1 MTKQYTVPQL
11 LYERAET
18 VDPSCVAIREKAYG
32 IWQTWSW
39 RAYRQHMEWAGL
51 GLSAQGMKRGQL
63 VALILDN
70 HAEWLFSQLAVQSMG
85 GIPVNLFTSSTSE
98 EVVSVINRL
107 KAPYV
112 FAQDQ
117 EQVDKLLEGKEKIP
131 FLKKII
137 YIDPT
142 GMKGYE
148 NHPLLIGFKDLLKV
162 GEGIGAENPDFFARE
177 LQKGRPDDTAVM
189 MLTSGTTGIPKLAV
203 LSHRNLIVMG
213 KQWTEALGI
222 RPDDNWL
229 SMAPPAWIVDQM
241 WGFGIAVHSGMIMN
255 FPEMPDTVLSDFR
268 EIGPSVIITSSRFWE
283 DLASRIRVRMSDAGW
298 VKRRLYD
305 WAVGVGKKVVEQTAA
320 KKEVSRILWLSE
332 KIASRLIFRPLLDR
346 VGCACFRAAYT
357 GGHPISPDVILFFR
371 SIGLNLKQC
380 YGLTESCGIFQVQP
394 DGEVKLETVG
404 KPLPETQVRI
414 SEDQE
419 ILVKSDANFVG
430 YYQDYKATEG
440 AFSDGWLKT
449 GDAGYIDQDG
459 HLLIIGRKEEIIRNK
474 KGDAFSP
481 DFIETRLKFSPYIKE
496 AVIFGEGKAFM
507 TAMINIDQDNVGNW
521 AEERKIPYTTYI
533 DLSQQPAVE
542 QLVLNDV
549 RMVNAQLPP
558 YMKIARF
565 IVLYKL
571 LDADDEEL
579 TRTGKVRR
587 RFVYGL
593 YLKLIEGMYEGKK
606 EIAVKGKIKYRDGR
620 IGQIETTVRVIDV
633 MVPDVTKTAGSTPA
647 AGEPALGAV
656 S

>member
-1 MTKQYTVPQL
+1 MTKNYTVPQL
-11 LYERAET
+11 LCEQAEKFDAT
-18 VDPSCVAIREKAYG
+18 CVAIREKAYG
-32 IWQTWSW
+32 IWETWNW
-39 RAYRQHMEWAGL
+39 QDYRRHMEQAGL
-51 GLSAQGMKRGQL
+51 GLHSLGLKRGQ
-63 VALILDN
+63 VVSLILDN
-70 HAEWLFSQLAVQSMG
+70 HAEWLFSQLAVQAMG
-85 GIPVNLFTSSTSE
+85 GVPVNLFTSATSE
-98 EVVSVINRL
+98 ELITVLGRL
-107 KAPYV
+107 RSPYV
-112 FAQDQ
+112 FVQDQ
-117 EQVDKLLEGKEKIP
+117 EQADKILDGRAKIP

-142 GMKGYE
+142 GMNGYDG
-148 NHPLLIGFKDLLKV
+148 NPLLISFKELLRV
-162 GEGIGAENPDFFARE
+162 GEAAGLENPELFAKE
-177 LQKGRPDDTAVM
+177 LKKGRPDDTAVM
-189 MLTSGTTGIPKLAV
+189 MLTSGTTGIPKLAM
-203 LSHRNLIVMG
+203 LSHRNFIAMG
-213 KQWTEALGI
+213 RQWTEVLNI
-222 RPDDNWL
+222 NHNDNWL

-241 WGFGIAVHSGMIMN
+241 WGFGVAICSGMTMN
-255 FPEMPDTVLSDFR
+255 FPELPDTVLSDFR
-268 EIGPSVIITSSRFWE
+268 EVGPSVMITSSRFWE
-283 DLASRIRVRMSDAGW
+283 DLASKIRVRMSDAGW
-298 VKRRLYD
+298 IKRKLYD
-305 WAVGVGKKVVEQTAA
+305 WSVGVGKKTVEAQAA
-320 KKEVSRILWLSE
+320 KKDPSPLLRLAH
-332 KIASRLIFRPLLDR
+332 KIASCLLFRPLLDR

-380 YGLTESCGIFQVQP
+380 YGLTEACGIFQVQP

-404 KPLPETQVRI
+404 KPLPETTVRI
-414 SEDQE
+414 AEDQE

-430 YYQDYKATEG
+430 YYQDYNATEN

-449 GDAGYIDQDG
+449 GDAGYIDPDG

-496 AVIFGEGKAFM
+496 AVIFGEGKGFIA
-507 TAMINIDQDNVGNW
+507 AMINIDQDNVGNW
-521 AEERKIPYTTYI
+521 AEEQKIPYTTYM

-542 QLVLNDV
+542 QLILGDITQ
-549 RMVNAQLPP
+549 VNEQLPP
-558 YMKIARF
+558 YMKLRKF
-565 IVLYKL
+565 LLLYKL

-606 EIAVKGKIKYRDGR
+606 EIPVKGKIKYRDGQ

-633 MVPDVTKTAGSTPA
+633 ALPEAEKKDSRPA
-647 AGEPALGAV
+647 AGEPVSEAV

>member
-1 MTKQYTVPQL
+1 MTKNYTVPQL
-11 LYERAET
+11 LCEQAEKFDAT
-18 VDPSCVAIREKAYG
+18 CAAIREKAYG
-32 IWQTWSW
+32 IWETWNW
-39 RAYRQHMEWAGL
+39 QDYRRHMEQAAL
-51 GLSAQGMKRGQL
+51 GLHTLGLKRGQTT
-63 VALILDN
+63 ALILDN
-70 HAEWLFSQLAVQSMG
+70 HAEWLFSQLAVQAMG
-85 GIPVNLFTSSTSE
+85 GVPVNLFTSATSE
-98 EVVSVINRL
+98 ELVTVLGRL
-107 KAPYV
+107 RSPYIFV
-112 FAQDQ
+112 QDQ
-117 EQVDKLLEGKEKIP
+117 EQADKILDGQAKIP

-142 GMKGYE
+142 GMNGYDGT
-148 NHPLLIGFKDLLKV
+148 PLLISFKELLKV
-162 GEGIGAENPDFFARE
+162 GEAAGLEDPELFAKE
-177 LQKGRPDDTAVM
+177 LKKGRPDDTAVM
-189 MLTSGTTGIPKLAV
+189 MLTSGTTGIPKLAM
-203 LSHRNLIVMG
+203 LSHRNFIAMG
-213 KQWTEALGI
+213 RQWTEVLNI
-222 RPDDNWL
+222 NHHDNWL

-241 WGFGIAVHSGMIMN
+241 WGFGVAICSGMTMN
-255 FPEMPDTVLSDFR
+255 FPELPDTVLSDFR
-268 EIGPSVIITSSRFWE
+268 EVGPSVMITSSRFWE
-283 DLASRIRVRMSDAGW
+283 DLASKIRVRMSDAGW
-298 VKRRLYD
+298 IKRKLYD
-305 WAVGVGKKVVEQTAA
+305 WSVAVGKKMVEAQAA
-320 KKEVSRILWLSE
+320 KKDPSPLLHLAH
-332 KIASRLIFRPLLDR
+332 KIASRLVFRPLLDR

-380 YGLTESCGIFQVQP
+380 YGLTEACGIFQVQP

-404 KPLPETQVRI
+404 KPLPETTVRI
-414 SEDQE
+414 AEDQE

-430 YYQDYKATEG
+430 YYQDYNATEN

-449 GDAGYIDQDG
+449 GDAGYIDPDG

-496 AVIFGEGKAFM
+496 AVIFGEGKGFIA
-507 TAMINIDQDNVGNW
+507 AMINIDQDNVGNW
-521 AEERKIPYTTYI
+521 AEEQKIPYTTYM

-542 QLVLNDV
+542 QLILGDITQ
-549 RMVNAQLPP
+549 VNEQLPP
-558 YMKIARF
+558 YMKLRKF
-565 IVLYKL
+565 LLLYKL

-606 EIAVKGKIKYRDGR
+606 EIPVKGKIKYRDGQ

-633 MVPDVTKTAGSTPA
+633 ALPEAEKKDSRPA
-647 AGEPALGAV
+647 AGEPVSEAV